1 MVGDDM
7 KVGFVGAGKVGFSL
21 GKFFAE
27 NSKACEAAGLNSDN
41 QIQVTGYYSRHEE
54 SAGEAAKFTNSKF
67 YKDVEL
73 LVKDSDAIFLTVP
86 DGAIK
91 STYDRIKVFD
101 ITNKQICHCSGAL
114 SSGEVFSDA
123 GERGACGYS
132 IHPLFP
138 VSDKLN
144 SYREMP
150 DAFFCLEGEEH
161 GIRFWE
167 QYIQTHCR
175 GVKLINGNDK
185 VKYHAA
191 CAIASNLYC
200 ALMQESLELL
210 GQCGFDR
217 DEALKALAAL
227 VESNTRHILED
238 GPVKALTGPVE
249 RGDAGTVEKHIGCF
263 TRDADRN
270 LYLAASSKLVEVA
283 QAKNPERDYEPL
295 KKVLDTAER

>member
-41 QIQVTGYYSRHEE
+41 QIQVTGYYSRHRE
-54 SAGEAAKFTNSKF
+54 SAQEAAEFTNSKF

-150 DAFFCLEGEEH
+150 DAFFCLEGDDFPGLEE
-161 GIRFWE
+161 WE
-167 QYIQTHCR
+167 T
-175 GVKLINGNDK
+175 
-185 VKYHAA
+185 
-191 CAIASNLYC
+191 
-200 ALMQESLELL
+200 
-210 GQCGFDR
+210 F
-217 DEALKALAAL
+217 LKGC
-227 VESNTRHILED
+227 T
-238 GPVKALTGPVE
+238 
-249 RGDAGTVEKHIGCF
+249 AGTRI
-263 TRDADRN
+263 
-270 LYLAASSKLVEVA
+270 LIPSY
-283 QAKNPERDYEPL
+283 PL
-295 KKVLDTAER
+295 RT